1 MGYVTRTCP
10 KCGQV
15 IYGFLEEDQSNFKR
29 LFCTRCGY
37 YCHEEVDEN
46 DNSNVQSILSSP
58 VGGGNDR

>member
-1 MGYVTRTCP
+1 MGYVTGTCP

-15 IYGFLEEDQSNFKR
+15 VYGFLEEYPSRFNE

-46 DNSNVQSILSSP
+46 DDSNVRSVLSSP